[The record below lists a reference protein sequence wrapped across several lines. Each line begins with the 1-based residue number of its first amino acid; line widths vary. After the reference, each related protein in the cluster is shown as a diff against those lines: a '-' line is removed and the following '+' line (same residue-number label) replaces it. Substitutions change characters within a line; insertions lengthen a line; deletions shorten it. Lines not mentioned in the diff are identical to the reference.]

1 MWRGMASGWLLAAAW
16 TSRAST
22 ASHGLTRGPPALGI
36 GSQGSSRSPQDP
48 TRSNCFERRRIWC
61 PRHLLRVLGFDSMR
75 GKIRAPWPPI
85 YRGFGLISK
94 RILLRSRFDSSIES
108 FSALVWIT
116 SKGKSLGMLRAWD
129 ELGRLGDGGSVTRP
143 HALGQL
149 GRSVACRAS
158 YWSRRWPL
166 RGLHVGVGLGR

>member
-1 MWRGMASGWLLAAAW
+1 MWRGMASRWLSAAAW

-48 TRSNCFERRRIWC
+48 TRSNCFGRRRIWC
-61 PRHLLRVLGFDSMR
+61 PRRLLRVLAFDSMR

-94 RILLRSRFDSSIES
+94 RILLRSRFDSSIEL

-116 SKGKSLGMLRAWD
+116 SMGKGLGLLRAWD
-129 ELGRLGDGGSVTRP
+129 ELDRPGDGGSGTTPR
-143 HALGQL
+143 ALGQL
-149 GRSVACRAS
+149 GRSVACRAA
-158 YWSRRWPL
+158 
-166 RGLHVGVGLGR
+166 